1 MKALILNSGMGT
13 RMGFLTSEQPK
24 CMTKIGQDETILSRQ
39 LKLLQ
44 QAGMTEVVMTTGF
57 LSDVLEDYCHALN
70 LGLNHTF
77 VLNEQYAQTNYIYSI
92 YLARKHLQ
100 DSDILMLHGDL
111 VFEQGVLEELVDNK
125 NSCMTISTVLPLPT
139 KDFKA
144 VIENGK
150 VTKVGVEFF
159 DNAYAAQPLYKLNW
173 KDWAIWLD
181 RIVAYCEMG
190 QVNCYAEKALNEVT
204 DRCKISPLDFGEQL
218 CTEIDNP
225 DDLDDVLKRLVQLI

>member
-92 YLARKHLQ
+92 NLARKNLQ
-100 DSDILMLHGDL
+100 DSDIIILHVNF
-111 VFEQGVLEELVDNK
+111 VF
-125 NSCMTISTVLPLPT
+125 
-139 KDFKA
+139 
-144 VIENGK
+144 
-150 VTKVGVEFF
+150 
-159 DNAYAAQPLYKLNW
+159 
-173 KDWAIWLD
+173 
-181 RIVAYCEMG
+181 
-190 QVNCYAEKALNEVT
+190 
-204 DRCKISPLDFGEQL
+204 
-218 CTEIDNP
+218 
-225 DDLDDVLKRLVQLI
+225 

>member
-13 RMGFLTSEQPK
+13 RMGSLTSEQPK
-24 CMTKIGQDETILSRQ
+24 CMTEIGPDETILSRQ

-92 YLARKHLQ
+92 NLARKHLQ

-173 KDWAIWLD
+173 NDCAIWVD
-181 RIVAYCEMG
+181 RTVAYC
-190 QVNCYAEKALNEVT
+190 
-204 DRCKISPLDFGEQL
+204 
-218 CTEIDNP
+218 
-225 DDLDDVLKRLVQLI
+225 